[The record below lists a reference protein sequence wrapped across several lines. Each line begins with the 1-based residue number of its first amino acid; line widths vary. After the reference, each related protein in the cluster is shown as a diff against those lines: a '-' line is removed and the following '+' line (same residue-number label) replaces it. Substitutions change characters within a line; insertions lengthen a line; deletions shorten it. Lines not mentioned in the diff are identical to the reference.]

1 MTATRLWLYTARNR
15 PLTRKI
21 KGLGEIEFDRPFT
34 GYLCTSL
41 NNSLQTWEYSIGPS
55 PPQYPRS
62 PRGLCLKARRDPP
75 ILDLHALF
83 IRQIFILFPVNGL
96 RIVGKNA
103 FIQLTL
109 VNPDQLFWP
118 SIDEISVWGMTL
130 RAGRRRRQERSPWLA
145 AIFLAQLCPMK
156 KKNTVV
162 QSMIW

>member
-1 MTATRLWLYTARNR
+1 M
-15 PLTRKI
+15 
-21 KGLGEIEFDRPFT
+21 
-34 GYLCTSL
+34 
-41 NNSLQTWEYSIGPS
+41 
-55 PPQYPRS
+55 
-62 PRGLCLKARRDPP
+62 KARRDPP

-130 RAGRRRRQERSPWLA
+130 RAGLKTPPRTITVTRCDLPCSAVSYEEEEHRGIEYDLVQINTYYRLKI
-145 AIFLAQLCPMK
+145 IFQLTLYIQRPSK
-156 KKNTVV
+156 F
-162 QSMIW
+162 

>member
-1 MTATRLWLYTARNR
+1 M
-15 PLTRKI
+15 
-21 KGLGEIEFDRPFT
+21 
-34 GYLCTSL
+34 
-41 NNSLQTWEYSIGPS
+41 
-55 PPQYPRS
+55 
-62 PRGLCLKARRDPP
+62 KARRDPP

-130 RAGRRRRQERSPWLA
+130 RAGRRRRQERSP
-145 AIFLAQLCPMK
+145 
-156 KKNTVV
+156 
-162 QSMIW
+162 